1 MKAENFYENV
11 VANLPVLLKSP
22 LSQRRII
29 TEIYIYTHTHICM
42 CEFFFKD
49 RYIKTATYGNF
60 VAFLVAG
67 KNYFS
72 TMWLSLCKNNYRH

>member
-22 LSQRRII
+22 LSQRGII
-29 TEIYIYTHTHICM
+29 TEIYIYIYTHTHICM

-49 RYIKTATYGNF
+49 RYIKQPHTGI
-60 VAFLVAG
+60 
-67 KNYFS
+67 S
-72 TMWLSLCKNNYRH
+72 